1 MKNVRNAEIS
11 PRVHTGSVWS
21 NPRPTLT
28 FHKLGLNYTKGN
40 PVITINS
47 TAKELFV
54 PKKTFLHFVV
64 CHISVLF
71 ESSVKNKGLF
81 CLNLNR
87 DLELMKKWQEA

>member
-1 MKNVRNAEIS
+1 MFAMPRFLPRFTRGCVVQSS
-11 PRVHTGSVWS
+11 PK
-21 NPRPTLT
+21 LT